1 MKGAEQSAPRDLLD
15 KGKAD
20 VDKFF
25 LGDRAISSGKVAHL
39 LTSSSFGVNAILY
52 AAWLGYAMGAWA
64 ILVQAAWS
72 VSFLLFARYANKVY
86 HFTSLHD
93 FLGSTFGRTTQRVG
107 AILSII
113 GLLYFAGW
121 EIAIAQSGLAA
132 LPVSAGMLWPIL
144 IAIFIVIAILY
155 TSFGGQKAN
164 SEVDKW
170 LNIVKY
176 FLLAFVVIAA
186 IIGAINSVGLS
197 AGLIFPPISSAF
209 AVLGVL
215 GFFTNLVFNLSW
227 QFVDNTSW
235 QSVSSNKKDPR
246 RSLILAGGGTFVAY
260 LLSTFLGAVLRV
272 STSLTSDNILA
283 AATFGL
289 SGALQV
295 VIIVAVVL
303 LILLSMMSLID
314 GISLS
319 VSQSAAIDLNF
330 LKRFAKKP
338 KQRMLIARILTV
350 AAGVIA
356 AWGVNLLISAMGGGI
371 FDFVYILIVAQLS
384 MIGPILVGLMAKKP
398 PKIRIMW
405 LALVVAVVVGIFSSA
420 FGVASGIQW
429 LVDGAGTLT
438 VAVSII
444 LAVGLY
450 FLSKRQNINR

>member
-1 MKGAEQSAPRDLLD
+1 MKGTDEIAPRNLLD
-15 KGKAD
+15 KGKTD

-64 ILVQAAWS
+64 ILVQAAWC
-72 VSFLLFARYANKVY
+72 VSFLLFARYAVKVH

-93 FLGSTFGRTTQRVG
+93 FLGSTFGRTTQRI
-107 AILSII
+107 AAALSII

-121 EIAIAQSGLAA
+121 EIAIAQSGLSA
-132 LPVSAGMLWPIL
+132 LPISAGLLWPAL
-144 IAIFIVIAILY
+144 IALFIIIAIIY
-155 TSFGGQKAN
+155 TSYGGQKVN
-164 SEVDKW
+164 SEVDRW

-176 FLLAFVVIAA
+176 FLLVFVVIAA
-186 IIGAINSVGLS
+186 IIGAVNAGSFNS
-197 AGLIFPPISSAF
+197 GLIFPPISGAF
-209 AVLGVL
+209 AILGAFGV
-215 GFFTNLVFNLSW
+215 FTNLVFNLSW

-272 STSLTSDNILA
+272 STNLTSDNILA

-289 SGALQV
+289 SGVLQV
-295 VIIVAVVL
+295 VVIVAVVL

-319 VSQSAAIDLNF
+319 VSQSAAVDLNL
-330 LKRFAKKP
+330 LKRFAEKP

-384 MIGPILVGLMAKKP
+384 MIGPILVGLMAKNL

-405 LALVVAVVVGIFSSA
+405 QALVVAVAVGIFASA
-420 FGVASGIQW
+420 FGVTRSVQ
-429 LVDGAGTLT
+429 
-438 VAVSII
+438 
-444 LAVGLY
+444 
-450 FLSKRQNINR
+450 